1 MGLCLTTTFKGV
13 CPLSSTDLHPPAA
26 HGPGPLR
33 ATGRGSKRPLQQHRL
48 GRAPEDTACLG
59 LRFCAGHVTHPP
71 APRSIARRRES
82 TPPRPPPTPRLIPK
96 FKELGWGGGSRSPGH
111 NFSHSSPCFVHMRP
125 HFMKLSSDGKEWSQL
140 TVYEREC
147 VCVCT
152 HTPSTQSASP
162 PRTFSPTPRKYP

>member
-71 APRSIARRRES
+71 APRSVACRCES

-96 FKELGWGGGSRSPGH
+96 FKEPGGGGSRSPGH

-125 HFMKLSSDGKEWSQL
+125 HFMKLSSDGKEWSQS
-140 TVYEREC
+140 TVCQRVCACAHTHHQPKAPRPPERSARRPEK
-147 VCVCT
+147 
-152 HTPSTQSASP
+152 TPE
-162 PRTFSPTPRKYP
+162 K